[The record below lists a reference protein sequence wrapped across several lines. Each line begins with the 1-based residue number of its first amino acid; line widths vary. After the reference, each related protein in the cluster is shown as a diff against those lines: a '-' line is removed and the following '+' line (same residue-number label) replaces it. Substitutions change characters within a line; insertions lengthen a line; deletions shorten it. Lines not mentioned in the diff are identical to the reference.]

1 MSDLWA
7 VPVAVL
13 LWAGLFIMARGAY
26 RRVRADVPVLWLLWR
41 DVARRTHRRLFDA
54 HMGPFVPPFKRR
66 LARDAYVSAMV
77 DGARVIKPGQ
87 AEYTK
92 TAQEALRP
100 FFADDED
107 TWA

>member
-41 DVARRTHRRLFDA
+41 DVARRTHRRLF
-54 HMGPFVPPFKRR
+54 
-66 LARDAYVSAMV
+66 
-77 DGARVIKPGQ
+77 
-87 AEYTK
+87 TK